1 VSRVPFHYVD
11 LRAFCYATEDEKRVE
26 GALRTFLLT
35 RGDEDSRDPVP
46 LERELSE
53 GFHGDRILVLSA
65 RLERADEIRH
75 ALSMLAKARD
85 FDRLLDEVESRVDEN
100 CAFYVQL
107 NKQAAFRGD
116 VRLGEGLTFRAK
128 VEAYPAKRET
138 AIGNARETLQ
148 ELRGD

>member
-1 VSRVPFHYVD
+1 VAGVPFHYVD

-26 GALRTFLLT
+26 AALRQFFPEYSQ
-35 RGDEDSRDPVP
+35 DDSRDPIA
-46 LERELSE
+46 LERTANE

-75 ALSMLAKARD
+75 ALSRLAGATD
-85 FDRLLDEVESRVDEN
+85 FDLLLEEVESRVDEN

-107 NKQAAFRGD
+107 DKQAAFQSE
-116 VRLGEGLTFRAK
+116 VRLGEGVTFRAK

-138 AIGNARETLQ
+138 AITNAKETLQ
-148 ELRGD
+148 TLR